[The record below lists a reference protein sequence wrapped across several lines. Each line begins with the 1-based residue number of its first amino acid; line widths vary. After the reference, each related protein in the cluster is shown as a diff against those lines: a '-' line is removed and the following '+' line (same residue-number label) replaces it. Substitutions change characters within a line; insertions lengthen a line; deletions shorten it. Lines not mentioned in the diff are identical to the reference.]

1 MKLHTLISAFL
12 LLFLYSCRTDKQIS
26 PVDKLPEEMLPF
38 VLQRLEYGYEID
50 SSHNPFYIYMPQS
63 SAYLI
68 LLKDG
73 SNAGRLLAIHEDDAE
88 LISLSKIGEGL
99 SLLYMKPVNHFPAGA
114 ALPAGASGAC
124 LQFNSG
130 QVRWL
135 FYDGKWKWINP
146 E

>member
-12 LLFLYSCRTDKQIS
+12 LLFLYSCRPVEQIS
-26 PVDKLPEEMLPF
+26 PVDKLPAEILPF
-38 VLQRLEYGYEID
+38 VLQRLENGYQID
-50 SSHNPFYIYMPQS
+50 DSQNPIYIYNPRS
-63 SAYLI
+63 SAYLM

-73 SNAGRLLAIHEDDAE
+73 RNAGWLLAIREDDAE
-88 LISLSKIGEGL
+88 LISLSKIGAGL

-114 ALPAGASGAC
+114 ALPASASGAV
-124 LQFNSG
+124 LQFNNG

-135 FYDGKWKWINP
+135 FYDGKWKWISP